1 MHEILNLN
9 KKLLQNADK
18 DSNGDK
24 INIVKKRL
32 ITVQTVY
39 VKC

>member
-24 INIVKKRL
+24 INIVRL